1 MLGRSIKCLC
11 CAERNL
17 DTKMGK
23 GLASEDA
30 CDLHAIA
37 CNHVTC

>member
-23 GLASEDA
+23 RLVSQDAPDLYGIA
-30 CDLHAIA
+30 CDHLI
-37 CNHVTC
+37 C